1 MTNYDELL
9 RDDARRRA
17 HTQIEQ
23 RNLIVGAAGAWLAML
38 QTCMQQLAA
47 LGLHPDAIDMH
58 EHAEQRARVLTLL
71 REFVVAEELKITLS
85 DTLDLDEATRV
96 VLDALNGRGTLTTQ
110 LDTLR
115 NERERVIMVL
125 RAWIDDMPIDPF
137 LLSLDKLDERDLAR
151 SVDRVLQL
159 VLLGTPREHDEHNE
173 QLAPLLRKLDATD
186 RAELVETMQR
196 MLREKNES

>member
-1 MTNYDELL
+1 
-9 RDDARRRA
+9 
-17 HTQIEQ
+17 
-23 RNLIVGAAGAWLAML
+23 
-38 QTCMQQLAA
+38 
-47 LGLHPDAIDMH
+47 
-58 EHAEQRARVLTLL
+58 
-71 REFVVAEELKITLS
+71 
-85 DTLDLDEATRV
+85 
-96 VLDALNGRGTLTTQ
+96 
-110 LDTLR
+110 
-115 NERERVIMVL
+115 
-125 RAWIDDMPIDPF
+125 MPIDPF